1 MFWKDFEKTPTEG
14 FIRGQLANQSASS
27 YLSDCFRGKKAH
39 HSFNNR
45 NNQTINVWKKKGR
58 NDYEN
63 GRGKSMSSV
72 CSTQFTYK
80 QSWPEE
86 NRWRDP
92 ARAHNQKKGAKH
104 WKKEREREII
114 KGTNGIIHLSQ
125 QPANNKKC
133 NCWFSGSENPIA
145 RIVDH
150 YDMKCLFFLCPWF
163 VLFISSWE
171 GFIAGGPYLP
181 RFVRL
186 LIRFHPARYFPSS
199 TSFSDLFIQM
209 QFHRV
214 NIRWKFFK

>member
-1 MFWKDFEKTPTEG
+1 MFE
-14 FIRGQLANQSASS
+14 
-27 YLSDCFRGKKAH
+27 
-39 HSFNNR
+39 
-45 NNQTINVWKKKGR
+45 KKKGR

-150 YDMKCLFFLCPWF
+150 YDMKCLFFSVPLVRLIHFFLGRFHRRRP
-163 VLFISSWE
+163 LFASIRASLNPLPSRQIFSIINFIF
-171 GFIAGGPYLP
+171 GFIYSDAISPCQHPVKVLQINPIEILKPKVGYLT
-181 RFVRL
+181 FSRL
-186 LIRFHPARYFPSS
+186 FLS
-199 TSFSDLFIQM
+199 
-209 QFHRV
+209 
-214 NIRWKFFK
+214 